1 MISSNDFKRGM
12 GIKIDND
19 LYTIVEFQ
27 HVKPGKGQAFVRTK
41 LKNLTKG
48 TVIDKTFRSGE
59 KVEEVRVEKTEMQY
73 LYAEDDSLCFMDN
86 ETFEQIHVE
95 KDFAG
100 NILDYIK
107 EGDNVEISMYDE
119 KPIGIDPPIFVNLE
133 VTYAE
138 PGVKGDTATNVTKSV
153 ELETGSKINVPIF
166 VEQGDVIKV
175 DTRTHEYVERVKK

>member
-1 MISSNDFKRGM
+1 MVSSNDFKRGM
-12 GIKIDND
+12 GIKIDNE

-27 HVKPGKGQAFVRTK
+27 HVKPGKGQAFVRSK
-41 LKNLTKG
+41 LKSLTKG
-48 TVIDKTFRSGE
+48 NVIDRTFRAGE
-59 KVEEVRVEKTEMQY
+59 KVEDIRVEKMEMQY
-73 LYAEDDSLCFMDN
+73 LYEEDDSLCFMDN
-86 ETFEQIHVE
+86 ESFEQINVE
-95 KDFAG
+95 KNLTG

-107 EGDNVEISMYDE
+107 EGDNVSISMYEE
-119 KPIGIDPPIFVNLE
+119 KPIGIEPPIFVNLE

-153 ELETGSKINVPIF
+153 ELESGASINVPIF